1 LPAELNH
8 QAYVASDIA
17 HRMKL
22 ITKGMDESANA
33 AGDFKRKVPPIKKLV
48 KQLAEAKDGD
58 RARVLAKLEHK
69 LGELVVEIGDVNWG
83 RKNIARECQERS
95 IGIERD
101 ARAMNTYGWARPP
114 REPVVAGR
122 DPVAGSIDWYAP

>member
-1 LPAELNH
+1 
-8 QAYVASDIA
+8 
-17 HRMKL
+17 MKL
-22 ITKGMDESANA
+22 VTKGIDESANA

-58 RARVLAKLEHK
+58 RARIMNKLEHK

-114 REPVVAGR
+114 YVPVKEGSEPKRGIR
-122 DPVAGSIDWYAP
+122 WYASQ